1 MQTSRTEAPP
11 GMLRRS
17 DDYSPQMRREI
28 SGRERGAL
36 RLCTTGKR
44 GIKGPHQILPAFDVR
59 MEEA

>member
-1 MQTSRTEAPP
+1 
-11 GMLRRS
+11 MLPRS
-17 DDYSPQMRREI
+17 DDYSSQMRREI